1 MGGFLKV
8 GHPLLNGEINFLSAY
23 LYFSSEMVLQK
34 DKIKVIIAEDHELV
48 RQGFIAMV
56 EKLEFAEL
64 VGEAANGKQVI
75 ELLRS
80 GKLADVVLMDIEM
93 PVMNGIEAAEM
104 IAKNFLTVK
113 TVMLT
118 MLNDKD
124 VIQEAIE
131 KGAKGFLFKNSP
143 AHEFAEAIKRVAAG
157 ENYYSTAVAAVLL
170 NKKSASPENPAVNE
184 LSERELEIIRLVA
197 EGLSSNEIGKKLFIS
212 PRTVDTHRN
221 NILQKLDLPNIASLV
236 SFAYKNKLIK

>member
-1 MGGFLKV
+1 MQADK
-8 GHPLLNGEINFLSAY
+8 E
-23 LYFSSEMVLQK
+23 
-34 DKIKVIIAEDHELV
+34 KIKLIIADDHELV
-48 RQGFIAMV
+48 RQGFIAM
-56 EKLEFAEL
+56 AERL
-64 VGEAANGKQVI
+64 DFIELIGEASNGKQVMN
-75 ELLRS
+75 LLRD
-80 GKLADVVLMDIEM
+80 GKLADVVLLDIEM

-104 IAKNFLTVK
+104 IDKNFLTVK

-124 VIQEAIE
+124 VVQEAID

-157 ENYYSTAVAAVLL
+157 DTYYSSEVAAILL
-170 NKKSASPENPAVNE
+170 NKKSTAHANPAINE
-184 LSERELEIIRLVA
+184 LSQRELEIIRLVA
-197 EGLSSNEIGKKLFIS
+197 EGLSSNEIGRKLFIS

>member
-1 MGGFLKV
+1 MPPFT
-8 GHPLLNGEINFLSAY
+8 
-23 LYFSSEMVLQK
+23 
-34 DKIKVIIAEDHELV
+34 DKIRVIIAEDHELV
-48 RQGFIAMV
+48 RQGFVAML
-56 EKLEFAEL
+56 EKLDFAEL

-75 ELLRS
+75 ELLRN

-104 IAKNFLTVK
+104 IAKNFLSVK
-113 TVMLT
+113 TVILT

-124 VIQEAIE
+124 LIREAID

-157 ENYYSTAVAAVLL
+157 ENYFSSEVAAILL
-170 NKKSASPENPAVNE
+170 NKKSSAHANPSVNE
-184 LSERELEIIRLVA
+184 LSARELEIIQLVA
-197 EGLSSNEIGKKLFIS
+197 EGLSSNEIGEKLFIS

-236 SFAYKNKLIK
+236 SFAYKNKLVK